1 MKKTTEQATMKLKLN
16 RETLRSLEEA
26 NLRAVQ
32 GAAVSELFT
41 CRPCSGHAT
50 DLC

>member
-1 MKKTTEQATMKLKLN
+1 MKKKTQEATLKLKLN
-16 RETLRSLEEA
+16 RETLRTLEEA
-26 NLRAVQ
+26 NLTAVH
-32 GAAVSELFT
+32 GGAVSELFT

>member
-1 MKKTTEQATMKLKLN
+1 MKKKAVVKLQLN
-16 RETLRSLEEA
+16 RETLQALEPA
-26 NLRAVQ
+26 NLTVVQ
-32 GAAVSELFT
+32 GGAVSELYT